1 MLQDLTSESENEAQF
16 MKVYENYADGI
27 FRYCLF
33 RVWDKELARDLTQE
47 AFCRAWFQLAEGKDI
62 DNLRAF
68 VYKVARNLIIDNSRK
83 RKDVSLDQ
91 MLDDAKIS
99 LPATS
104 ANQVES
110 YVDGRLLLRSLE
122 QLDEQ
127 YKEVVMLRYI
137 EEMTPAEIAEVLG
150 EKANAV
156 SIRINRGISKLRE
169 LING

>member
-1 MLQDLTSESENEAQF
+1 MKDRMPENEAQF

-47 AFCRAWFQLAEGKDI
+47 AFCRAWSALNDGKQI

-83 RKDVSLDQ
+83 RKDMSLDQ
-91 MLDDAKIS
+91 MLNDAKINP
-99 LPATS
+99 PATP
-104 ANQVES
+104 ADKIES

-122 QLDEQ
+122 RLDEQ

-150 EKANAV
+150 ETPNAV
-156 SIRINRGISKLRE
+156 SIRINRGINKLKE
-169 LING
+169 FLNKHD